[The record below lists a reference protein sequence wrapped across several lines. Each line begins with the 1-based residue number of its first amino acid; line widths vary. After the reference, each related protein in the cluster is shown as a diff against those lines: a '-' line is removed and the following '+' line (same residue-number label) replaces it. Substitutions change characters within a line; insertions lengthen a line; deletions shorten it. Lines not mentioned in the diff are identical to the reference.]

1 MSSCTP
7 CSAFVKCLN
16 YFTVPYRHSA
26 LKSPPM
32 FRRALLY
39 DRSSLPVGELTTEAG
54 FLCGD
59 FTGLLSG

>member
-1 MSSCTP
+1 
-7 CSAFVKCLN
+7 
-16 YFTVPYRHSA
+16 
-26 LKSPPM
+26 M